1 MSQFYSANF
10 DDSAFNKY
18 KNNEFNR
25 LNNDAC
31 YINQRDTSN
40 NKKLKFITT
49 NHIDLIEAKDKLNFF
64 GIGVRDTLF
73 VPGEK
78 IDDYSNLLN
87 GKNGQ
92 VLTNCNVKN
101 GFGTLPMPT
110 TPYRGQL
117 QHGDIKI
124 EDSMRNN
131 LGIKKNTCLPR
142 ESNFEKRVF
151 SIFDDSQ
158 NILTPSAIK
167 SVETPDIGF
176 SLGRSGMAT
185 RFCQKFNTTN
195 YSSEGTQFEPY
206 VSNACKNNHKNY
218 TC

>member
-10 DDSAFNKY
+10 DDSEFNKY

-31 YINQRDTSN
+31 YINQKNTSN

-49 NHIDLIEAKDKLNFF
+49 NHVDLIEAKDKLNFF

-92 VLTNCNVKN
+92 ILTNCNVKN
-101 GFGTLPMPT
+101 GFGTLPIPT

-117 QHGDIKI
+117 QHGDIEI
-124 EDSMRNN
+124 EDSIRNN
-131 LGIKKNTCLPR
+131 IEIRKNACLPR
-142 ESNFEKRVF
+142 ESDFEKRVF
-151 SIFDDSQ
+151 TIFDDAQ
-158 NILTPSAIK
+158 NILTPNAIK

-176 SLGRSGMAT
+176 SLGRNGIAT
-185 RFCQKFNTTN
+185 RFHKTLNTTK
-195 YSSEGTQFEPY
+195 YSSEGTQYRPN
-206 VSNACKNNHKNY
+206 VLDACINTYKNR